1 MENVRDILASALKNL
16 NDSEVVAIN
25 AETAREIGLSV
36 DAGTPDAR
44 PVEFKVSEIREQLE
58 V

>member
-1 MENVRDILASALKNL
+1 MENVRDILASAIKNL
-16 NDSEVVAIN
+16 NDSEVVAIT
-25 AETAREIGLSV
+25 AEAAREIGLSV

-44 PVEFKVSEIREQLE
+44 PLEFKVSEIREQLD